1 MTTATGDSQMAEGLP
16 YTTDETIDSDVQG
29 DLPLLLDFGADWC
42 EPCKAL
48 EPVVTDLA
56 RNFEGKL
63 RVMQVDLD
71 ESPDIASRYAVMSI
85 PTLLLI
91 RDGEV
96 VKRLRGNFTLPS
108 LTQELS
114 ALLA

>member
-1 MTTATGDSQMAEGLP
+1 VADELP
-16 YTTDETIDSDVQG
+16 YTSEDTIDNDVRG
-29 DLPLLLDFGADWC
+29 PLPLLLDFGADWC

-48 EPVVTDLA
+48 EPVVAEVA
-56 RNFEGKL
+56 RNFKDKL

-71 ESPDIASRYAVMSI
+71 ESPDIASRFGVMSI

-96 VKRLRGNFTLPS
+96 LRRLRGNFTVPG
-108 LTQELS
+108 LTQELDS
-114 ALLA
+114 VLS

>member
-1 MTTATGDSQMAEGLP
+1 MPDALP
-16 YTTDETIDSDVQG
+16 YTTDETIDDDVRG

-48 EPVVTDLA
+48 EPVVADVA
-56 RNFEGKL
+56 RSFEGRL

-91 RDGEV
+91 RDGKV
-96 VKRLRGNFTLPS
+96 VKRIRGNVTAVG
-108 LTQELS
+108 LTQELD
-114 ALLA
+114 AMLA

>member
-1 MTTATGDSQMAEGLP
+1 MPDTLP
-16 YTTDETIDSDVQG
+16 YTTDETIDDDVRG

-48 EPVVTDLA
+48 EPVVADIA
-56 RNFEGKL
+56 RSFEGRL

-91 RDGEV
+91 RDGKV
-96 VKRLRGNFTLPS
+96 VKRIRGNVTAVGLA
-108 LTQELS
+108 QELD
-114 ALLA
+114 AMLA

>member
-1 MTTATGDSQMAEGLP
+1 MAETLP
-16 YTTDETIDSDVQG
+16 YSTDETIDDDVRG
-29 DLPLLLDFGADWC
+29 ELPLLLDFGADWC

-48 EPVVTDLA
+48 EPVVADVA
-56 RNFEGKL
+56 RSFEGRL

-96 VKRLRGNFTLPS
+96 VKRIRGNLTAAG
-108 LTQELS
+108 LTQELD

>member
-1 MTTATGDSQMAEGLP
+1 MAEELP
-16 YTTDETIDSDVQG
+16 YTTDETIEGDVRG
-29 DLPLLLDFGADWC
+29 ELPLLLDFGADWC

-48 EPVVTDLA
+48 EPVVTEVA
-56 RNFEGKL
+56 RSFAGRL

-71 ESPDIASRYAVMSI
+71 ESPDIASRFSVMSI

-96 VKRLRGNFTLPS
+96 VKRMRGNFTVSS
-108 LTQELS
+108 LTQELG
-114 ALLA
+114 LLLT